1 MNELNML
8 GWREWVGFPDLGIRQ
23 IKAKVD
29 TGARTSCLHAFL
41 VEPFDQDGVPWVRF
55 NIHPSQRNAS
65 KVLRCEAPILEQ
77 RVVRDS
83 GGHEELRYVIE
94 TVVSIGDSKHVVE
107 VTLTDRDTMKFRVL
121 LGRTAI
127 SGQYAVDPGGS
138 YLRGK
143 RKRRVKKS
151 DSSIAVDKPNST
163 RGLETANLNRR
174 SDQE

>member
-1 MNELNML
+1 MGSGLDAL
-8 GWREWVGFPDLGIRQ
+8 CWREWLTFPELGIDH

-41 VEPFDQDGVPWVRF
+41 VEPFERDGESWVRF
-55 NIHPSQRNAS
+55 DIHPNQHSS
-65 KVLRCEAPILEQ
+65 EEVIRCEAPVKDQ

-94 TVVSIGDSKHVVE
+94 TPISVGDHRFPAE

-127 SGQYAVDPGGS
+127 RGHYVVDPGRS
-138 YLRGK
+138 YVRGK
-143 RKRRVKKS
+143 KKRKKRQL
-151 DSSIAVDKPNST
+151 SSGDKP
-163 RGLETANLNRR
+163 
-174 SDQE
+174 